1 MYMIIIPTAMPA
13 NTELFDSLPSSFCI
27 HLIIETITWNI
38 APVPIAKKITAAK
51 GE

>member
-1 MYMIIIPTAMPA
+1 MIIIPTAMPA
-13 NTELFDSLPSSFCI
+13 STELFDSLPSSFCI